1 MSQVTVSA
9 KTYVATWLGLL
20 GLTLLTS
27 LLGLIDTGQYDIII
41 AVAIALIKAS
51 LIACFFMHALYES
64 KLVRIVLGGG
74 LLWFAILFTLT
85 LTDYFTRGLLP
96 VPGK

>member
-1 MSQVTVSA
+1 MSHVTVSA
-9 KTYVATWLGLL
+9 KAYVATWLGLL

-27 LLGLIDTGQYDIII
+27 LLGLINTGQYDILI
-41 AVAIALIKAS
+41 AVVIALMKAS
-51 LIACFFMHALYES
+51 LIACFFMHAIYES
-64 KLVRIVLGGG
+64 KLVRIVLAGG

-96 VPGK
+96 FPGK